1 MNSSNQPRG
10 EVNPAADRAARILVV
25 DDEPGVRLGCVFALK
40 SEGWSVEGEGS
51 SPAAFTRLQTEPPDL
66 IVLDYMMPG
75 LDGLTLIRGVAA
87 PRPSVLLMSAH
98 ADGTVIAEALQLGI
112 VDFLEKP
119 LVPVELRT
127 RVRRLLE
134 RRQQMSKEDDSGASP
149 STDAERRRH
158 ALGLGQRGDWD
169 GVRDYLQSLPPGQT
183 TPALALIK
191 GLACDL
197 LGDADGAAAAFAL
210 ARFPADWRKGGPEI
224 MAWLARSL

>member
-10 EVNPAADRAARILVV
+10 ELNAAVNYAARILVV
-25 DDEPGVRLGCVFALK
+25 DDEPGVRLGCVLALK
-40 SEGWSVEGEGS
+40 SAEWNVEGEGS
-51 SPAAFTRLQTEPPDL
+51 APAAFMRLQTKPPDL

-75 LDGLTLIRGVAA
+75 LDGLTLIRGVAS
-87 PRPSVLLMSAH
+87 PRPGILLMSAH
-98 ADGTVIAEALQLGI
+98 ADGMVIAEALQLGI

-119 LVPVELRT
+119 LVPVELRA

-134 RRQQMSKEDDSGASP
+134 RRQPMSKEDGSGASL
-149 STDAERRRH
+149 STDGERRRH
-158 ALGLGQRGDWD
+158 ALGLGQRSDWD
-169 GVRDYLQSLPPGQT
+169 GVRDYLESLPHEQN

-197 LGDADGAAAAFAL
+197 LGDSDGAAAAFTL